1 MQIKSLNHGYDTVEK
16 IIKPYILY
24 DASRCGFC
32 VFATAKKDNG
42 VSYTVILK
50 MFQSKKNA
58 QKYLDKLAKKLG
70 AEVIENG

>member
-16 IIKPYILY
+16 IINPYILY
-24 DASRCGFC
+24 DDFRCGFC

-42 VSYTVILK
+42 ISYTVILK

-58 QKYLDKLAKKLG
+58 QKYLDKLAEKLG
-70 AEVIENG
+70 TEAIDFD